1 MADDECQARAAL
13 IAALLEGLALQHAG
27 HRRRRFSLTE
37 MDALARRSFS
47 S

>member
-1 MADDECQARAAL
+1 L
-13 IAALLEGLALQHAG
+13 IVALLEGLALQHAG
-27 HRRRRFSLTE
+27 HSRRRFSLTE